1 MRDRKGKTNRRYAI
15 GTTAVIVSL
24 LALSATVWVFRP
36 AALNAETLCP
46 VDRPIEGHSVV
57 IVDRTD
63 IWSPAIGATLT
74 EIIEAAQRN
83 TLTHQK
89 FSIVSLD
96 ADQSV
101 RPIFSVCN
109 PGAPSF
115 VSDLYRG
122 RRYTQRDFEERF
134 VGAAE
139 RVITTLREPAE
150 AQTSPIIE
158 YVHRWLGADDFN
170 GAVEARRLI
179 LISDM
184 RQHSDRYSIY
194 RAPDGAG
201 LSEVVEDQFGPS
213 ARGVAFDVYFVAHG
227 QDHDVSEEQ
236 VRVAWE
242 RALGDVGAS
251 LVWRQIN

>member
-1 MRDRKGKTNRRYAI
+1 MRNRAKTNRRYAM
-15 GTTAVIVSL
+15 GTTAVIAAL
-24 LALSATVWVFRP
+24 LALSATVWIFRP
-36 AALNAETLCP
+36 AALDPETLCP
-46 VDRPIEGHSVV
+46 VDRPIAGHSVV

-63 IWSPAIGATLT
+63 IWSPSVGATLT

-83 TLTHQK
+83 TQTHQK

-96 ADQSV
+96 AEQSV

-115 VSDLYRG
+115 MSDLYRG

-150 AQTSPIIE
+150 AETSPIIE

-170 GAVEARRLI
+170 GDIAARRLI

-184 RQHSDRYSIY
+184 RQHSALYSLY
-194 RAPDGAG
+194 RTPGGDG

-213 ARGVAFDVYFVAHG
+213 ARGVAVDVYFVAHG
-227 QDHDVSEEQ
+227 RDHDVSEDEA
-236 VRVAWE
+236 RSAWE
-242 RALGDVGAS
+242 RALGDIGAS